1 MTTFQRARSAE
12 QREERRR
19 AILDTAATMLTEMP
33 VADLSL
39 NNLSRRVCLAKS
51 NVLRYFDS
59 REAVLLELLDGHW
72 QSWLTEL
79 ADDGPADVNTD
90 ADAAPDD
97 RIDALAAAM
106 AGSLAGRPVFCDLLA
121 SQAAVLERNVSAQVA
136 AEFKRTAVRRV
147 SELALLARR
156 HVPELDA
163 ADAFRFA
170 GATVMTA
177 GGLWAHTQP
186 GPGMLEAYRSDPELA
201 DLRLDF
207 IVTLQDLLTVLLAGL
222 LARAAR

>member
-12 QREERRR
+12 QRAERRR

-33 VADLSL
+33 VSDLSL

-59 REAVLLELLDGHW
+59 REAVLLDLLDGHW
-72 QSWLTEL
+72 QSWLAEL
-79 ADDGPADVNTD
+79 ADVDPD
-90 ADAAPDD
+90 ADANPDS
-97 RIDALAAAM
+97 RIDGLAAAM

-121 SQAAVLERNVSAQVA
+121 SQAAVLERNVSARVA
-136 AEFKRTAVRRV
+136 ADFKRTAVRRV

-207 IVTLQDLLTVLLAGL
+207 IGTLQDLLTVLLAGL